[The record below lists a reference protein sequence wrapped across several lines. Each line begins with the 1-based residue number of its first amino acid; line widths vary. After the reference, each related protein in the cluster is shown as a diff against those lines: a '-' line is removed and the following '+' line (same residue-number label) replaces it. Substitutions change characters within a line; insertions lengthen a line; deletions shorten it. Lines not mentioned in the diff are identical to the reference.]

1 MSFPQFDPNQGQ
13 ANQFSEPS
21 NGNGATPQPQQQPQP
36 MQQQMP
42 MLQQQQGIPQ
52 QGGPGPEGQ
61 AAFQPF
67 QGQGG
72 MEHGS
77 VGSTPGGDSKTTLW

>member
-1 MSFPQFDPNQGQ
+1 MSFPNFDPNQGPG
-13 ANQFSEPS
+13 NQFSEPS
-21 NGNGATPQPQQQPQP
+21 NGNGAAPQVQQQPQA

-42 MLQQQQGIPQ
+42 MMQQPQGMPPQ
-52 QGGPGPEGQ
+52 QGGPNPEGQ
-61 AAFQPF
+61 APF

-77 VGSTPGGDSKTTLW
+77 VGSTPGGGDSKTTLW